1 MKRKTVC
8 ITALLT
14 AVIIA
19 ATAAVSLFAAEK
31 RHRENVVNVYR
42 TCCREAQEAL
52 YTYQETEDDSHYR
65 QLCDNICAM
74 TNIALVLK
82 KDDVLRQA
90 NNELL
95 KSYAYLAGS
104 AEESAQYLDFLNEA
118 LIAYAK
124 GDNVELFQVKLLAFN
139 NRVGQ
144 GIKN

>member
-31 RHRENVVNVYR
+31 KQREDVVNVYR

-52 YTYQETEDDSHYR
+52 YTYQETEDYSYYR
-65 QLCDNICAM
+65 QLCDNIYAM
-74 TNIALVLK
+74 TNIALVMK

-104 AEESAQYLDFLNEA
+104 PEASAQYLDFLNEA

-144 GIKN
+144 EIKN

>member
-1 MKRKTVC
+1 MKRKTIC

-31 RHRENVVNVYR
+31 RYREDVVNVYR

-52 YTYQETEDDSHYR
+52 NAYQKTEDDSYYR
-65 QLCDNICAM
+65 QLCDNIYAM

-95 KSYAYLAGS
+95 RSHAYLAGS
-104 AEESAQYLDFLNEA
+104 PEESAQYLDFLNEA

-139 NRVGQ
+139 NRAGQ
-144 GIKN
+144 GVKN

>member
-52 YTYQETEDDSHYR
+52 YTYQETEDDSYYR
-65 QLCDNICAM
+65 QLCDNIYAM

-95 KSYAYLAGS
+95 RAYAYLAGS
-104 AEESAQYLDFLNEA
+104 PEESAQYLDFLNEA

>member
-8 ITALLT
+8 ITVLLT

-31 RHRENVVNVYR
+31 KHREDVVNVYR

-52 YTYQETEDDSHYR
+52 YTYQETEDDSYYR
-65 QLCDNICAM
+65 QLCDNIYAM

-95 KSYAYLAGS
+95 RSYAYLAGS
-104 AEESAQYLDFLNEA
+104 SEASAQYLDFLNEA
-118 LIAYAK
+118 LNAYAK